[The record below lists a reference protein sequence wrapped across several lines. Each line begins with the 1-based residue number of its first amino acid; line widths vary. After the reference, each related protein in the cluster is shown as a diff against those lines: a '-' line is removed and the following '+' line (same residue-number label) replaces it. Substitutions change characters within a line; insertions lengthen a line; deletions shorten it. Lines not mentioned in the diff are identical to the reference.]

1 MNLNHVYPVVLED
14 PSESDASAEPVTVDE
29 AKAWIKVDVAD
40 DDDII
45 EQLIT
50 TARQQCEQYLKI
62 SLVERTITA
71 TLLNQTG
78 GIELPYGPVN
88 SIESFT
94 DLDDN
99 DIDADSY
106 KMRGEDGN
114 FKWLQT
120 SFCEAVKITYTA
132 GYTSLKKV
140 FKTAISQQTAWLYEN
155 RGDAKMADQLS
166 PMVIATLK
174 PYRRVV

>member
-1 MNLNHVYPVVLED
+1 MNLNHVYPIVLED
-14 PSESDASAEPVTVDE
+14 PSESDASGEPVTVDE

-62 SLVERTITA
+62 SLIERTIQA
-71 TLLNQTG
+71 TLLNQIG
-78 GIELPYGPVN
+78 GIEIPFGPVN

-99 DIDADSY
+99 DIDSSSY
-106 KMRGEDGN
+106 KIRGEEGN
-114 FKWLQT
+114 FQWLQT
-120 SFCEAVKITYTA
+120 AFCEAVVITYNA
-132 GYTSLKKV
+132 GYATLKKV
-140 FKTAISQQTAWLYEN
+140 FKTAIQQQTAWLYEN
-155 RGDAKMADQLS
+155 RGDANMADQLS
-166 PMVIATLK
+166 QMVITTLK